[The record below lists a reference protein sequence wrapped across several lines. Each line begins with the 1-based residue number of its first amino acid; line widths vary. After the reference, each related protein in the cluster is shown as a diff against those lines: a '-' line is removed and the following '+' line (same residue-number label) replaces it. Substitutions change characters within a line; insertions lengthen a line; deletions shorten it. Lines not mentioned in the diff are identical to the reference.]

1 MPLICSLQPLR
12 SALDNSS
19 TPVSGQVRHSSFCRR
34 TEGKSAS
41 GVTSPASH
49 LELAVLLSPF
59 LQSWL
64 LRVGG
69 PRGCQVLGPAS
80 PLQGRD
86 CPLGSLGLCLLTL
99 ASGPLVTRLET
110 LQPAG
115 TSAVSIVCPFAH
127 PHLCHTL
134 PVLASHLELA
144 VLLFLPFHN
153 LGF

>member
-1 MPLICSLQPLR
+1 MQPPVAGIVGSLASVPSLPSAPSELGGCSRPVCPDSQPWALGPL
-12 SALDNSS
+12 
-19 TPVSGQVRHSSFCRR
+19 
-34 TEGKSAS
+34 
-41 GVTSPASH
+41 
-49 LELAVLLSPF
+49 
-59 LQSWL
+59 
-64 LRVGG
+64 
-69 PRGCQVLGPAS
+69 QVLGPAS

-127 PHLCHTL
+127 PHLSHTL

-144 VLLFLPFHN
+144 VLLSPFLQSWLLRVGGPR
-153 LGF
+153 GCQTCAWPWVEE